1 MSGPRRSARR
11 SRLSDRTRQAL
22 LDILD
27 NGTLARSFVDGMEF
41 DAFADGR
48 RTFHAVTRCLEIISE
63 ASRRLDEA
71 LRARHPELPWR
82 AIMGGGNVHRHEYDN
97 VAESFVWR
105 TVRDSLPGLL
115 AVVELELVQHTEREG
130 AAPGLPPPG

>member
-1 MSGPRRSARR
+1 LPTAGAPSTPSPDAWK
-11 SRLSDRTRQAL
+11 
-22 LDILD
+22 
-27 NGTLARSFVDGMEF
+27 SFPKP
-41 DAFADGR
+41 AAAW
-48 RTFHAVTRCLEIISE
+48 TK
-63 ASRRLDEA
+63 
-71 LRARHPELPWR
+71 LRARHVELPWR
-82 AIMGGGNVHRHEYDN
+82 AIMGSGDVYRHEYDN

>member
-1 MSGPRRSARR
+1 MSGLRRSARR
-11 SRLSDRTRQAL
+11 FRLSDRTRQAL

-27 NGTLARSFVDGMEF
+27 NGTLARSFVAGMEF
-41 DAFADGR
+41 DAFADDR

-71 LRARHPELPWR
+71 PRARIRNCLR

-97 VAESFVWR
+97 VAESFVRR

-115 AVVELELVQHTEREG
+115 AAVELELDREG

>member
-1 MSGPRRSARR
+1 MSGLRRSARR
-11 SRLSDRTRQAL
+11 SMLSDRTRQAL

-27 NGTLARSFVDGMEF
+27 NGTLARSFVAGMEF
-41 DAFADGR
+41 DAFADDR
-48 RTFHAVTRCLEIISE
+48 RTFYAVTRCLEIISE

-82 AIMGGGNVHRHEYDN
+82 AIMGSGNVYRHEYDN

-115 AVVELELVQHTEREG
+115 AVVELELNQRMEPDDATPGG
-130 AAPGLPPPG
+130 APPE